1 MGRLKEKFKRVF
13 VFGLLLSTVLAFS
26 QCKKESS
33 VIPGEVINEIPSD
46 LPSDES
52 DFIDTQSVVSKNTA
66 VTIDLSKVNKEEG
79 FAYKISRNFG
89 ISGDANNKPSI
100 STLRIFENGKELGE
114 AHTLHAT
121 IRKTGK
127 GKFSHWGNSLIFS
140 ASDNTDPRKNGR
152 TYTYTTGGNPSTSI
166 PENPVTPPTVP
177 TTPEIPTTP
186 PTSGV
191 STAGL
196 IGYAA
201 QNGSTTGGKGG
212 QTVTVSTLEALKSAA
227 SSKSPMII
235 QVSGT
240 ISGKGMVNVAS
251 NKTIIG
257 LKGSKL
263 NGVGLML
270 YTVNNVII
278 QNMTISKVVGA
289 DCITIKESSHHIWVD
304 HCDLSS
310 DRNNG
315 WDHYDGLLDI
325 TEQADFVT
333 VSWTKFHDSHIAM
346 LVGSGY
352 GVTKDKGTLRV
363 TLHNNY
369 FYNISE
375 RTPNA
380 KFGSVHMFNNYL
392 ENASYVGAF
401 MGANIRLDNNY
412 FKGSSLPIR
421 TDLSSSPGFISGLNT
436 NVFEGT
442 GKNRIT
448 SSASSWAPTYNY
460 KSSLIAAADV
470 PAKVKSGAG
479 AIL

>member
-1 MGRLKEKFKRVF
+1 MGRLKEKLKRVF
-13 VFGLLLSTVLAFS
+13 VFSLLLSTVLAFS
-26 QCKKESS
+26 QCKKESN
-33 VIPGEVINEIPSD
+33 VYPGEVPNEIPSD
-46 LPSDES
+46 LPNDGS
-52 DFIDTQSVVSKNTA
+52 DFVDTQSVVSKNTV
-66 VTIDLSKVNKEEG
+66 VTIDLSKVSKEEG

-89 ISGDANNKPSI
+89 ITGDSNNKPSI
-100 STLRIFENGKELGE
+100 STLRVFEDGKELGE
-114 AHTLHAT
+114 AHALHAN

-152 TYTYTTGGNPSTSI
+152 KYTYTTGGNPSTTV
-166 PENPVTPPTVP
+166 PEAPAPVIP
-177 TTPEIPTTP
+177 TTPEVPTTP

-191 STAGL
+191 STTGL

-201 QNGSTTGGKGG
+201 ENGTTTGGKGG
-212 QTVTVSTLEALKSAA
+212 QTVTVSTLAALKSAA

-240 ISGKGMVNVAS
+240 ISGTGMINVAS

-263 NGVGLML
+263 NGVGLLL

-278 QNMTISKVVGA
+278 QNMTISKVVGG

-310 DRNNG
+310 DKDHG

-325 TEQADFVT
+325 TEKADYIT
-333 VSWTKFHDSHIAM
+333 VSWTKFYDSNIAM

-352 GVTKDKGTLRV
+352 NATGDKGKLRV

-375 RTPNA
+375 RTPDA
-380 KFGSVHMFNNYL
+380 KFGSVHMFNNYF
-392 ENASYVGAF
+392 EKASYVGAF

-412 FKGSSLPIR
+412 FKGSNLPIR
-421 TDLSSSPGFISGLNT
+421 TDLSSTPGLISGLNT
-436 NVFEGT
+436 NVFDGT

-448 SSASSWAPTYNY
+448 SSTANWSPSYSY
-460 KSSLIAAADV
+460 KSSVIAAADV
-470 PAKVKSGAG
+470 PTKVKAGAG